1 MDIVTCGYVACG
13 KVIPARIGVGRPA
26 KFCNGTCRQLAYRE
40 RRVAANAALGFVSER
55 SKILDYCVIASTV
68 LQEPAA
74 VVGEQIMGAYDVANM
89 TEATEIT
96 LREPDDLLQ
105 SVPTAADA
113 VPAILEGG
121 ATNGDRAGSL
131 PANA

>member
-40 RRVAANAALGFVSER
+40 RKVAANAARGFVSE
-55 SKILDYCVIASTV
+55 VASTV
-68 LQEPAA
+68 LQESAA

>member
-26 KFCNGTCRQLAYRE
+26 KFCNGTCRQLTYRE
-40 RRVAANAALGFVSER
+40 RKVAANAARGFVSE
-55 SKILDYCVIASTV
+55 VASTV
-68 LQEPAA
+68 LQESAA